1 MPTYV
6 FRNINTGE
14 EFEKFMSISARDEY
28 LRENPHLDSVIGLTG
43 IVHETGTNLRV
54 SDGFREVMSKIKST
68 YRVNSIKDY

>member
-1 MPTYV
+1 MPTYI
-6 FRNINTGE
+6 FRNMNTGE

-28 LRENPHLDSVIGLTG
+28 LRENPHLDSVIGPTS

-68 YRVNSIKDY
+68 YRVNSLKDY